1 MATTSFAQV
10 QTDRLSASTVRSFAR
25 SISGQ
30 SSGRGSI
37 TPTSSLDGDM
47 VLLDSPADGV
57 TTRNKGG
64 GSRPGSRPTSRGDVS
79 VVSSGLGTT
88 VNAPGLSF
96 RKLARGGGGG
106 GLAYGMEDI
115 VFAKRNARDRFSS
128 ATSRSSVEGN
138 GVLYL
143 CVGFHKLR
151 LGLNL

>member
-37 TPTSSLDGDM
+37 TPTSSLEGDM
-47 VLLDSPADGV
+47 VLLDSPTDGV

-64 GSRPGSRPTSRGDVS
+64 GSRPGSRPPRRGDVS

-96 RKLARGGGGG
+96 RKLARGGGG

-138 GVLYL
+138 GVSTYM
-143 CVGFHKLR
+143 
-151 LGLNL
+151 